1 MSTLTGSIEELMT
14 PQLIDRLAAQSGVPG
29 AKVRTGMTGAVTSI
43 LDGLAT
49 RAHDPR
55 AMGQVADL
63 VRSTPALGTE
73 QLLDDEASMARHSNQ
88 LLGVVGG
95 DSQTMASRISRY
107 AGIGAGAAS
116 GFVAAASA
124 VVIGAFR
131 KLGRMR
137 GGLDASSLSSTLIDE
152 ERDIHAAVPAGML
165 DAHTHGVTSTLRER
179 AGLRHRETDL
189 RRSAGISERRIET
202 ADRGR
207 WWVVPLLLIGAVIAA
222 IALWGGSR
230 KHTIAT
236 PVVRTP
242 KVTQNM
248 NRPETPR
255 TDTPPKTMGAAL
267 GFPANSAEA
276 KLVDQLK
283 APTTNPAWIDLDLRF
298 DTGQAALQPG
308 ASAQL
313 GNIAKA
319 LEAYPSANVRIA
331 GYSDGNGGRDA
342 NQALS
347 QARADAVRQELIARG
362 VDGSRIEAK
371 GYPHKSPTD
380 EGAPVQAQ
388 RRAAI
393 QVVSP

>member
-1 MSTLTGSIEELMT
+1 MSILTGSIEELMT

-49 RAHDPR
+49 RAHDPH

-73 QLLDDEASMARHSNQ
+73 QLLDDQTAMARQSNQ

-95 DSQTMASRISRY
+95 DAQSMASRISRF
-107 AGIGAGAAS
+107 AGIGSGAAS
-116 GFVAAASA
+116 GFVGAAVA

-137 GGLDASSLSSTLIDE
+137 GGLDASALSSTLIDE

-165 DAHTHGVTSTLRER
+165 DAHTHGAGALRER
-179 AGLRHRETDL
+179 ASGIVPRDTDV
-189 RRSAGISERRIET
+189 RRSAGVRLET
-202 ADRGR
+202 APRGR
-207 WWVVPLLLIGAVIAA
+207 WWVVPLLLVGAVIAA

-242 KVTQNM
+242 VVVT
-248 NRPETPR
+248 RPQAPA
-255 TDTPPKTMGAAL
+255 TPPPTTTMGPAL
-267 GFPANSAEA
+267 TFPAGSTES

-283 APTTNPAWIDLDLRF
+283 APTANPAWIDLDVRF
-298 DTGQAALQPG
+298 DTGQATLQPG
-308 ASAQL
+308 ASEQL

-319 LEAYPSANVRIA
+319 LAAYPNAHVRIA
-331 GYSDGNGGRDA
+331 GYTDA
-342 NQALS
+342 TGTADVNQALS

-371 GYPHKSPTD
+371 GFAQQAPQ
-380 EGAPVQAQ
+380 EQGAQVQAD